1 MWKWYNGLLF
11 LPSKQTM
18 RVRFPS
24 STPIESRY
32 FMQDSKDMFTKVF
45 DNSDIVKQWKERGF
59 EHIGT
64 IFLGND
70 YDIAFPMDSGMIIS
84 KTTYLRNIEFDMEML
99 DLIYKTKQYI
109 RDLAATCNALCG
121 KVD

>member
-18 RVRFPS
+18 WVRFPS

-32 FMQDSKDMFTKVF
+32 FMQDSKEMFTEIL

-64 IFLGND
+64 MFLGND
-70 YDIAFPMDSGMIIS
+70 YDIAFPMDSGIIIS
-84 KTTYLRNIEFDMEML
+84 NTTYLRNIEFDMEML
-99 DLIYKTKQYI
+99 NLIQETKEYI
-109 RDLAATCNALCG
+109 INLAATCDALCSEI
-121 KVD
+121 D

>member
-1 MWKWYNGLLF
+1 
-11 LPSKQTM
+11 
-18 RVRFPS
+18 
-24 STPIESRY
+24 
-32 FMQDSKDMFTKVF
+32 MQDSNKMFTKVF
-45 DNSDIVKQWKERGF
+45 VFIVIVKQWKERGF

-109 RDLAATCNALCG
+109 RDLSATCHALCD

>member
-1 MWKWYNGLLF
+1 
-11 LPSKQTM
+11 
-18 RVRFPS
+18 
-24 STPIESRY
+24 
-32 FMQDSKDMFTKVF
+32 MQDSNEMFRKVF

-64 IFLGND
+64 IFLGID
-70 YDIAFPMDSGMIIS
+70 YDIAFPMDSGIIIS

-109 RDLAATCNALCG
+109 RDLAATCNALG
-121 KVD
+121 DKVD

>member
-1 MWKWYNGLLF
+1 
-11 LPSKQTM
+11 
-18 RVRFPS
+18 
-24 STPIESRY
+24 
-32 FMQDSKDMFTKVF
+32 MQDSNEMFRKVF

-109 RDLAATCNALCG
+109 RDLVATCDALCG

>member
-1 MWKWYNGLLF
+1 
-11 LPSKQTM
+11 M
-18 RVRFPS
+18 R
-24 STPIESRY
+24 
-32 FMQDSKDMFTKVF
+32 DSKEMFSEIF
-45 DNSDIVKQWKERGF
+45 DNSYIVEKWKERGF
-59 EHIGT
+59 DHIGT
-64 IFLGND
+64 MFLGND

-109 RDLAATCNALCG
+109 RDLAATCHALCD